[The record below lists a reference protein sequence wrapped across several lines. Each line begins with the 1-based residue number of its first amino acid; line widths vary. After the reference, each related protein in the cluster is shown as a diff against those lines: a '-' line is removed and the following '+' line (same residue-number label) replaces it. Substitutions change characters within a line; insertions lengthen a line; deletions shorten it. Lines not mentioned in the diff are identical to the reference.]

1 MILDDYI
8 LNLPKIGEGSYGEV
22 YLTTKANSKATYATK
37 KIDKQKITSEKLRQY
52 FFQEIKIL
60 REVKH
65 PNIMELVDIK
75 SSHNNIYIITEY
87 INGGTITENLTLY
100 QKHFKKPFTEE
111 IVIHLMKQIADAIH
125 YLHEK
130 RIIHRDLKLEN
141 ILMHFDNIDDKKKMN
156 IMNAKI
162 KIIDF
167 GFSSYLND
175 KDILTSIVGSPLN
188 MAPDILH
195 ALTDTNWRKNLRY
208 NEKADIYS
216 IGVIMFY
223 MLIGKPPFNAA
234 DYKDLYN
241 KVNHGIFS
249 IPKNLKLSWEC
260 IRLMNGMM
268 MEDADKR
275 FSIMEVLHSE
285 FLMKSYKD
293 FEIID
298 FSLLESN
305 NNVMNGNNI
314 KQNQN
319 NIFLNIKE
327 MINIENKKQQPEEN
341 EKMKNVLND
350 VYNNDR
356 ELEELLKEHRKE
368 KKRENNINAD
378 QDQRFIHKPNSE
390 NNIRIEDQS
399 NSQRNINIGMKN
411 DFNNF
416 NNQKQRTNSNII
428 NLNNLN
434 NNLINLDQ
442 FKNRESFDDSN
453 VMKKTQNNFMNI
465 KKDDYQD
472 KNIFTVSM
480 EKLDDLFEKF
490 NKKFEL
496 FDIEAIP
503 IYLENPQQYE
513 HFIL

>member
-1 MILDDYI
+1 MILDNYI

-22 YLTTKANSKATYATK
+22 YLTTNSITKETYATK

-60 REVKH
+60 KDVKH

-87 INGGTITENLTLY
+87 INGGTITENLTYY
-100 QKHFKKPFTEE
+100 QKQYKTPFTEE

-125 YLHEK
+125 YLHDK

-141 ILMHFDNIDDKKKMN
+141 ILMHYDNLDDRKKLN
-156 IMNAKI
+156 IMKAKI

-195 ALTDTNWRKNLRY
+195 ALTDNNWRKNLKY

-241 KVNHGIFS
+241 KVNSGIFS

-275 FSIMEVLHSE
+275 FSIMEVLNSD
-285 FLMKSYKD
+285 FLMKPYKNFD
-293 FEIID
+293 IID
-298 FSLLESN
+298 FSQLDN
-305 NNVMNGNNI
+305 NNAMNGNQI
-314 KQNQN
+314 KHNQN
-319 NIFLNIKE
+319 NIFLNIKQ
-327 MINIENKKQQPEEN
+327 MINIENKKQQPEPDKKE
-341 EKMKNVLND
+341 MKTVLND
-350 VYNNDR
+350 IYNNDL
-356 ELEELLKEHRKE
+356 ELEELLKGHRKD
-368 KKRENNINAD
+368 KK
-378 QDQRFIHKPNSE
+378 
-390 NNIRIEDQS
+390 DQS
-399 NSQRNINIGMKN
+399 GSQKNFNIGINN
-411 DFNNF
+411 DNNAFNGEISRA
-416 NNQKQRTNSNII
+416 NNNNI
-428 NLNNLN
+428 NLNNYN
-434 NNLINLDQ
+434 NNLINLDAIQ
-442 FKNRESFDDSN
+442 NKEFSN
-453 VMKKTQNNFMNI
+453 VNNLGNNNN
-465 KKDDYQD
+465 YQD
-472 KNIFTVSM
+472 KNIFTISM
-480 EKLDDLFEKF
+480 DKLDDLFEKF
-490 NKKFEL
+490 NKKYEL

-503 IYLENPQQYE
+503 IYLDNPHQYE
-513 HFIL
+513 NFIL